1 MATREG
7 TRRPSP
13 DTGDVVRVIVVD
25 DHDLVVYAL
34 TRLLSGEDGIDVV
47 ASTGNADDVLD
58 LVDAHEVDVVVLD
71 RRLEGGVDAIDLIPR
86 LHATAP
92 DLKVLVLSGTSDEHA
107 IARAVAAGC
116 HGYLAKDEPSSEIV
130 RAVRAVAA
138 GEHVFTPAVLAGVL
152 RSRATDPSQGL
163 SPREIE
169 VLQLL
174 ARGRSTNEIAE
185 ALYVSVNTVRNHVNN
200 VMRKL
205 DVHSRLEAVS
215 EGVKLG
221 LIEIG

>member
-1 MATREG
+1 M
-7 TRRPSP
+7 S
-13 DTGDVVRVIVVD
+13 DVRVIVVD

-34 TRLLSGEDGIDVV
+34 TRLLSAEDGIDVV
-47 ASTGNADDVLD
+47 ASTGNGEQAVEMVGRHD
-58 LVDAHEVDVVVLD
+58 VDVIVLD

-86 LHATAP
+86 LHDAAP
-92 DLKVLVLSGTSDEHA
+92 HVKVLVLSGTSDDNA
-107 IARAVAAGC
+107 VARAVAAGC
-116 HGYLAKDEPSSEIV
+116 HGFLAKDEPSSQIV
-130 RAVRAVAA
+130 RAVRGVAA
-138 GEHVFTPAVLAGVL
+138 GEHVFAPSMLAGVL
-152 RSRATDPSQGL
+152 RSRVVDPSQGL
-163 SPREIE
+163 SPREVE

-174 ARGRSTNEIAE
+174 ARGRSTNEIAA

-215 EGVKLG
+215 AGVKLG

>member
-1 MATREG
+1 M
-7 TRRPSP
+7 S
-13 DTGDVVRVIVVD
+13 DVRVIVVD

-34 TRLLSGEDGIDVV
+34 TRLLSAEDGIDVV
-47 ASTGNADDVLD
+47 ASTGDGEEAVR
-58 LVDAHEVDVVVLD
+58 LVDQHAADVIVLD

-86 LHATAP
+86 IHAAAP
-92 DLKVLVLSGTSDEHA
+92 DIKVLVLSGTSDDHA
-107 IARAVAAGC
+107 IARAVTAGC
-116 HGYLAKDEPSSEIV
+116 HGYLAKDEPSAEIV

-138 GEHVFTPAVLAGVL
+138 GEHVFAPAVLAGVL
-152 RSRATDPSQGL
+152 RSRAVDPSQGL
-163 SPREIE
+163 SPREVE

-185 ALYVSVNTVRNHVNN
+185 ALYLSVNTVRNHVNN

>member
-7 TRRPSP
+7 DIHRDRGGA
-13 DTGDVVRVIVVD
+13 DDVRVIVVD

-47 ASTGNADDVLD
+47 ASTGNADEVLG
-58 LVDAHEVDVVVLD
+58 LVDTHDVDVVVLD

-107 IARAVAAGC
+107 IARAVTAGC

-138 GEHVFTPAVLAGVL
+138 GEHVFAPAVIAGVL
-152 RSRATDPSQGL
+152 RNRSADPSQGL
-163 SPREIE
+163 SPREVE

-185 ALYVSVNTVRNHVNN
+185 ALFVSVNTVRNHVNN